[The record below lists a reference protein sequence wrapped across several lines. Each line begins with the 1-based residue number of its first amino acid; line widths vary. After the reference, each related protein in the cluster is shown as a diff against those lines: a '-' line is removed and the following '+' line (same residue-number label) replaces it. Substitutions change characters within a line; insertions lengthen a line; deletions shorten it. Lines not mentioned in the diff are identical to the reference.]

1 MPANYTYKVEL
12 EGTTGFV
19 LDTDLLDTGV
29 LGYLLTD
36 ITQYVRSVST
46 RRGKSTNLDKF
57 TAGQMTVTLDNR
69 SRIFDPNYTL
79 SPLFGAIV
87 PRRRLIFSMTT
98 FDSDTGQFY
107 PQFTGYV
114 DDWSFSYD
122 VSGESIATASCSD
135 AFTVLANQDVTLT
148 APPAELSSDRIRR
161 VLNASSVA
169 WPGVYNPAGGAFTM
183 GTATFSGNALEY
195 MQNVAE
201 AEFGYFFI
209 QQDGIVQFKGWNS
222 FAIFWPAFFKG
233 ITFSDG
239 SGGVNGMPF
248 TNIETEYSSQQLYNY
263 VTVQSY
269 AGTVVSQG
277 FSSQTSF
284 GIAAQAYSVP
294 TAGTAQMK
302 TLADYIVTNY
312 GSPRFRVTGVTVSL
326 DQVSRRYESY
336 ESLLYID
343 LGWDC
348 RVNFTPNNVGT
359 ALSNYAWII
368 GKNIDATP
376 EKCDITFTLAGDEY
390 RSVI

>member
-1 MPANYTYKVEL
+1 LY
-12 EGTTGFV
+12 
-19 LDTDLLDTGV
+19 
-29 LGYLLTD
+29 
-36 ITQYVRSVST
+36 
-46 RRGKSTNLDKF
+46 
-57 TAGQMTVTLDNR
+57 
-69 SRIFDPNYTL
+69 
-79 SPLFGAIV
+79 GAIV
-87 PRRRLIFSMTT
+87 PRRRLIFSIQAT
-98 FDSDTGQFY
+98 DSTVDIFF

-135 AFTVLANQDVTLT
+135 AFTVLANQDVELT
-148 APPAELSSDRIRR
+148 ALSPELSGDRIQR
-161 VLNASSVA
+161 VLRASSVA
-169 WPGVYNPAGGAFTM
+169 WREAYLQSGSTFTM

-209 QQDGIVQFKGWNS
+209 QQDGSVQFIGWNS
-222 FAIFWPAFFKG
+222 FTLEWPAFFKG
-233 ITFSDG
+233 LTFSDG
-239 SGGVNGMPF
+239 SGGVDGIPF
-248 TNIETEYSSQQLYNY
+248 TNIETQYSAQELYNY

-284 GIAAQAYSVP
+284 GIAAQEYDVP
-294 TAGTAQMK
+294 TSGTAQMK

-326 DQVSRRYESY
+326 DQQGLSDLEYDK
-336 ESLLYID
+336 LLSVD
-343 LGWDC
+343 LGRDC

-359 ALSNYAWII
+359 AVINYAWII
-368 GKNIDATP
+368 GKDINATP
-376 EKCDITFTLAGDEY
+376 EKCDITFSLAGDEY

>member
-19 LDTDLLDTGV
+19 LDTDLLDTGL

-36 ITQYVRSVST
+36 ITSYVRSVST
-46 RRGKSTNLDKF
+46 RRGKSTNLGKF
-57 TAGQMTVTLDNR
+57 TAGQMTVTLDNS
-69 SRIFDPNYTL
+69 SRIFDPNYTS

-87 PRRRLIFSMTT
+87 PRRRLIFSIQPT
-98 FDSDTGQFY
+98 DSTVDIFF

-135 AFTVLANQDVTLT
+135 AFTVLANQDVELT
-148 APPAELSSDRIRR
+148 ALSPELSGDRIQR
-161 VLNASSVA
+161 VLRASSVA
-169 WPGVYNPAGGAFTM
+169 WREAYLQSGSTFTM

-209 QQDGIVQFKGWNS
+209 QQDGSVQFIGWNS
-222 FAIFWPAFFKG
+222 FTLEWPAFFKG
-233 ITFSDG
+233 LTFSDG
-239 SGGVNGMPF
+239 SGGVDGIPF
-248 TNIETEYSSQQLYNY
+248 TNIETQYSAQELYNY

-284 GIAAQAYSVP
+284 GIAAQEYDVP
-294 TAGTAQMK
+294 TSGTAQMK

-326 DQVSRRYESY
+326 DQQGLSDLEYDK
-336 ESLLYID
+336 LLSVD
-343 LGWDC
+343 LGRDC

-359 ALSNYAWII
+359 AVINYAWII
-368 GKNIDATP
+368 GKDINATP
-376 EKCDITFTLAGDEY
+376 EKCDITFSLAGDEY
-390 RSVI
+390 RSVV

>member
-36 ITQYVRSVST
+36 ITEYVRSVST

-57 TAGQMTVTLDNR
+57 TAGQMTVTVDNR
-69 SRIFDPNYTL
+69 SRIFDPTYTS

-87 PRRRLIFSMTT
+87 PRRRLIFSISTPFT
-98 FDSDTGQFY
+98 NTFY

-148 APPAELSSDRIRR
+148 APPAELSGDRILR
-161 VLNASSVA
+161 VLNSSSVA
-169 WPGVYNPAGGAFTM
+169 WPEAYNLTGATFTM

-209 QQDGIVQFKGWNS
+209 QQGGAVQFQGWNS
-222 FAIFWPAFFKG
+222 FTLEWPAFFKG

-239 SGGVNGMPF
+239 SGGVNGIPF
-248 TNIETEYSSQQLYNY
+248 VNIETEYSAQQLYNY

-284 GIAAQAYSVP
+284 GIAAEAYTVP

-326 DQVSRRYESY
+326 DRQGHIY
-336 ESLLYID
+336 ESLLFQD
-343 LGWDC
+343 LGSPA
-348 RVNFTPNNVGT
+348 RINFTPNNLGT

-376 EKCDITFTLAGDEY
+376 EKCDITFQLAGDEY
-390 RSVI
+390 RSVV